1 MDWFKSKGGQVI
13 ALVTIVSTLAGFGYA
28 GAGYVNRLENL
39 ETKIGGI
46 SATKQAQQAIEER
59 FSAIE
64 ASVKYINK
72 SIDGIVIPD
81 TSELKASI
89 ATLTN
94 DIERIQIDIEKLEQE
109 IEETG
114 ENPLNG

>member
-64 ASVKYINK
+64 ASVKYI
-72 SIDGIVIPD
+72 
-81 TSELKASI
+81 
-89 ATLTN
+89 
-94 DIERIQIDIEKLEQE
+94 ERIQIDIEKLEQE